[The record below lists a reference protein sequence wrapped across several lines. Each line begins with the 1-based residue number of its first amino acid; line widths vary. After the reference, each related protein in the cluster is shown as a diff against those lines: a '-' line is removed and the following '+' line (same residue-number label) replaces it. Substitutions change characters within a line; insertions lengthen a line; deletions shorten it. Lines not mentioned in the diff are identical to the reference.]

1 MSGASTIQVGGIVM
15 SDRVTQAGT
24 SSNYINDLDP
34 VLVPA
39 SNNGRYSIVALGLTV
54 EGPIRITTA
63 GGWFEVPRFPFLP
76 QVSSTFTGIQSVAE
90 EGTPADPSVPS
101 ANAGQL
107 IALLGTGLNYGPRY
121 VTFDAVDE
129 TGTVGTITRDG
140 YAVEEQGDPLVLD
153 LAIEVPLLARTGLVH
168 IVGADAAFPLQIV
181 PTIQGVTPLVAGQR
195 AVLEGTGL
203 PEGDLTIR
211 IDGQLAT
218 DIDVQTVTE
227 RYASTGNGLVD
238 GQELVTFMV
247 PAGIGAGVVTVTTSG
262 GSATIRSGFAVTL
275 LPDISPAA
283 DVGDSRE
290 TALPIDLPTGSRLT
304 IESSLDPTVDP
315 RPGMSSPTP
324 TSTL

>member
-1 MSGASTIQVGGIVM
+1 MSRRRLRAILTGSILFSI
-15 SDRVTQAGT
+15 
-24 SSNYINDLDP
+24 
-34 VLVPA
+34 PA
-39 SNNGRYSIVALGLTV
+39 TNNGAYSIFVLGLTI

-90 EGTPADPSVPS
+90 EGTPADPSLPS

-107 IALLGTGLNYGPRY
+107 ITMLGTGFGYVSGQSY

-140 YAVEEQGDPLVLD
+140 YTVADQGHPLAID

-181 PTIQGVTPLVAGQR
+181 PTVQGVSPLVAGRQ
-195 AVLEGTGL
+195 AMLEGTGL

-211 IDGQLAT
+211 IDGQLAS
-218 DIDVQTVTE
+218 DLDVQTVTE
-227 RYASTGNGLVD
+227 RFYVRNGLVD

-247 PAGIGAGVVTVTTSG
+247 PAGIGPGVVTVTTSG
-262 GSATIRSGFAVTL
+262 GSATIRAGFAINI
-275 LPDISPAA
+275 LPDVSPAP
-283 DVGDSRE
+283 DVSDSRE
-290 TALPIDLPTGSRLT
+290 TALPVDLPTGSRLT
-304 IESSLDPTVDP
+304 IESNFNPC
-315 RPGMSSPTP
+315 PGERSPTP
-324 TSTL
+324 TSTP